1 MTDSLDTSSRPLGW
15 EPRVLI
21 ADDDSVSRVAAKWLL
36 ERVGLV
42 ADIACD
48 GREALQMAGEWPYVA
63 IFLDC
68 FMPELDGYQ
77 TVREIRSRLGA
88 QQRPLVVAMT
98 GQHRDAS
105 MAAGMD
111 HHIDKPLRLGQLQA
125 DCANLGLLL
134 RACPPA
140 EPIDA
145 QTPLVGADRSA
156 AVAFADRA
164 RFRLPELWRA
174 ANLRDNETL
183 SRVASDL
190 QERAA
195 VAGATRV
202 SDLCRRMADAARSG
216 DGDVAAAL
224 EPAVRQAVAD
234 TAAAAADPATDLGV
248 AGTPAACSA
257 VRVAIAD
264 DDPLARLAIESLIE
278 RGDGLEL
285 VGSAA
290 GVAEIVQLV
299 SATRPDVAV
308 VDFMMPDGGGPEAAR
323 QIRARC
329 PHTQVIGLTASEN
342 HDDCAEMLRAGAS
355 GLLVKGSPLDEIV
368 QTIRRAA
375 DSLAA

>member
-1 MTDSLDTSSRPLGW
+1 MTDRLDTSSLPLGW
-15 EPRVLI
+15 EPRVLV

-36 ERVGLV
+36 QRVGLV

-48 GREALQMAGEWPYVA
+48 GREALQMAAEWPYVA

-140 EPIDA
+140 EAIDA
-145 QTPLVGADRSA
+145 QTPLIGADRFGA
-156 AVAFADRA
+156 AAFADHA

-183 SRVASDL
+183 RRVALDL

-202 SDLCRRMADAARSG
+202 ADLCRRLADAVQRG
-216 DGDVAAAL
+216 DGDAAAAL
-224 EPAVRQAVAD
+224 EPIVRQALAE
-234 TAAAAADPATDLGV
+234 TAAAAADPSADVDAPVT
-248 AGTPAACSA
+248 AAASA

-264 DDPLARLAIESLIE
+264 DDPLARLAIESLIQ

-285 VGSAA
+285 VGSAG
-290 GVAEIVQLV
+290 GVAEIVRLV
-299 SATRPDVAV
+299 GATRPDVAV

-329 PHTQVIGLTASEN
+329 PDTQVIGLTASDN
-342 HDDCAEMLRAGAS
+342 HGDYAEMLRAGAA
-355 GLLVKGSPLDEIV
+355 GLLLKGTSLDEIV

-375 DSLAA
+375 ERLSA